1 MSDFRYD
8 PKKVSISP
16 HAVER
21 AKERFKCKD
30 KVEALN
36 LCKSLLG
43 RAKYIGRVTSLEG
56 EESIMCTVDKN
67 VILLDVDRKIIKSI
81 IDYDTHGHYHGLH
94 DKIKRL
100 YTQEFNKIDRVE
112 RSRTKKLEFEK
123 IKSEAEI
130 ANLKL
135 RCYKTRSK
143 NVKNECRSAIGNIHK
158 QLELF
163 EDELKKIQSN
173 KRELARAMATVVF

>member
-21 AKERFKCKD
+21 AKERFRCKD
-30 KVEALN
+30 KVDALN
-36 LCKSLLG
+36 LCKSMLG
-43 RAKYIGRVTSLEG
+43 RAKYIGKVTSLEG
-56 EESIMCTVDKN
+56 EESVMCTVDKN
-67 VILLDVDRKIIKSI
+67 VIFLDLDRKVIKSI
-81 IDYDTHGHYHGLH
+81 IDYDTFGHYHGLY

-100 YTQEFNKIDRVE
+100 YTAEFNKMDRVE
-112 RSRTKKLEFEK
+112 RSRAKRLEFEK

-143 NVKNECRSAIGNIHK
+143 NVKIECRSAISNINK
-158 QLELF
+158 QLEEL

-173 KRELARAMATVVF
+173 KREIARAMATVVF